1 MGLSRARK
9 LRQQMTDAEGRLWYL
24 LRAHRFG
31 GVKFNRQALIG
42 RYIVDFV
49 CFGRKLIIEVDG
61 GQHADNPSD
70 RRRDEWLRGEGF
82 RVLRFWNNDVLKNT
96 QGVLE
101 VISLALAETANSPS
115 PDSLRSPPSPTR
127 GEGKRSVPQDR

>member
-1 MGLSRARK
+1 MGLSHARK
-9 LRQQMTDAEGRLWYL
+9 LRQQMTEAEGRLWYL

-31 GVKFNRQALIG
+31 GIEFNRQALIG

-49 CFGRKLIIEVDG
+49 CFNRKLIIEVDG
-61 GQHADNPSD
+61 GQHADSPGD

-96 QGVLE
+96 DGVLE
-101 VISLALAETANSPS
+101 MISLALAEEAKSPS
-115 PDSLRSPPSPTR
+115 PGSLRSPPSPTR
-127 GEGKRSVPQDR
+127 GEGKRSVLQDQ